1 MHPPG
6 SDSGQF
12 RLDQSAV
19 SWRDVDGDIVALDV
33 ASGAYFTV
41 NGSGRVLWTALVE
54 SASADDLTELLVSTF
69 GIAEEQ
75 ARVDATAFLEDL
87 SSRSL
92 LEPA

>member
-1 MHPPG
+1 MHSLG
-6 SDSGQF
+6 SDGGKFCLNQA
-12 RLDQSAV
+12 AV

-33 ASGAYFTV
+33 ASGAYFTI

-54 SASADDLTELLVSTF
+54 SASADDLTELLISTF

-92 LEPA
+92 IEPA